1 MKKIYSFLAS
11 ALALAT
17 AATASATS
25 VTIIVDNPAAVDIV
39 SSKWNTEIG
48 GYDYIP
54 LVDPVKDVNVVET
67 NEYSGEVRAKEGYA
81 IVSVKENDKELLY
94 SSPKDY
100 WEFYMYE
107 SNNGKVYTVSTV
119 NLDEA
124 RMASVELTV
133 DDPSKVKLRRKGE
146 IGGDI
151 TLVAGTQTIKFD
163 PESENQFKILA
174 VSSTSPIYYVKH
186 NGEDVAQFYG
196 QYQIDVRDGDKIEIA
211 ANFPD
216 VDYTVKVIVPEGA
229 EGVFQGFR
237 DYNGNTPEGDFIA
250 GALVHAGTSLTMN
263 INSTDYYV
271 EDILVNGVS
280 TQRTYWNGVIDKDY
294 TFEIKAHAFGN
305 YTLEIDVDD
314 PSRVKVYNGGKYGGS
329 VMDLVAGVNTV
340 TLRESMYG
348 NSFFV
353 EPTDGNIIKSV
364 RIVNGD
370 SEKTQSGGNFSTN
383 KGDKVYI
390 TSGIKEPDTKLVV
403 WVDPNAVKSIKEI
416 SFVEAYG
423 GSKVFG
429 NIVSPQAGVN
439 VFNYCYA
446 DLSMQM
452 NVSVNHPDPIPE
464 GYIAWIPFMS
474 VNEEDAYQSSY
485 FMMRSYSSGGYGPM
499 ADGDIIRLFYEQPEK
514 ANVTVTAADAL
525 AASAFRVEVDT
536 RAASDWANM
545 SLFKGSG
552 VKIIPVGAN
561 IKCSVDGNAVT
572 PDSDGN
578 FAFTVTGDHKVA
590 LELNTSGIDDIDAE
604 DADTPKV
611 VYNLQ
616 GIRMADPDN
625 LPAGIYI
632 INGKKVAVK

>member
-124 RMASVELTV
+124 RTASVELTV

-229 EGVFQGFR
+229 EGVFQG
-237 DYNGNTPEGDFIA
+237 
-250 GALVHAGTSLTMN
+250 
-263 INSTDYYV
+263 
-271 EDILVNGVS
+271 
-280 TQRTYWNGVIDKDY
+280 
-294 TFEIKAHAFGN
+294 
-305 YTLEIDVDD
+305 
-314 PSRVKVYNGGKYGGS
+314 
-329 VMDLVAGVNTV
+329 
-340 TLRESMYG
+340 
-348 NSFFV
+348 
-353 EPTDGNIIKSV
+353 
-364 RIVNGD
+364 
-370 SEKTQSGGNFSTN
+370 
-383 KGDKVYI
+383 
-390 TSGIKEPDTKLVV
+390 
-403 WVDPNAVKSIKEI
+403 
-416 SFVEAYG
+416 
-423 GSKVFG
+423 
-429 NIVSPQAGVN
+429 
-439 VFNYCYA
+439 
-446 DLSMQM
+446 
-452 NVSVNHPDPIPE
+452 
-464 GYIAWIPFMS
+464 
-474 VNEEDAYQSSY
+474 
-485 FMMRSYSSGGYGPM
+485 
-499 ADGDIIRLFYEQPEK
+499 
-514 ANVTVTAADAL
+514 
-525 AASAFRVEVDT
+525 
-536 RAASDWANM
+536 
-545 SLFKGSG
+545 
-552 VKIIPVGAN
+552 
-561 IKCSVDGNAVT
+561 
-572 PDSDGN
+572 
-578 FAFTVTGDHKVA
+578 
-590 LELNTSGIDDIDAE
+590 
-604 DADTPKV
+604 
-611 VYNLQ
+611 
-616 GIRMADPDN
+616 
-625 LPAGIYI
+625 
-632 INGKKVAVK
+632 